1 MCKNKESRKTR
12 IGLKELEQVMFVNKA
27 MGGSEKIREKRKESR
42 VVYKQESVVL
52 GMNRSLVGVGDP

>member
-1 MCKNKESRKTR
+1 LCKNKESRKTR